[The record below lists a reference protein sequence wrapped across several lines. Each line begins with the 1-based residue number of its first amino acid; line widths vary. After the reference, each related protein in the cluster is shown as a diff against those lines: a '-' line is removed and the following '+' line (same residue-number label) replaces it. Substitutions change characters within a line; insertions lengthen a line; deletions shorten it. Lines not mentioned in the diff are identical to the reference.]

1 MTPEQAVLVHR
12 QLEMPPLYV
21 EIKGTTRLQRMYSR
35 WRTISAIE
43 ACKRGLKPEYQCNL
57 LTPIRPRERG
67 CHRYLRTIELR
78 ILLLCMAEY
87 RLPELGPRERLM
99 AEKTSE
105 DKILA
110 LESQIQL
117 LRDEKHNMKRKLMR
131 ASKTNGIYQA
141 LVDEMQAIV
150 TPLEPLPA
158 VVDTR
163 TKQGTIEE
171 HLVLH
176 LSDEH
181 ADEIVEPHKVG
192 GLENFNFG
200 VALCR
205 AETLID
211 SIINFTQKS
220 LSNYRFS
227 TLTIFWNG
235 DHTSGTIH
243 GGEDRSEYRN
253 MFRNS
258 FAIGQMGALMFR
270 DLAPFFKR
278 INILCLSGNH
288 GRRTIKKDYD
298 GAWSNWDYMIHEVAK
313 LHCHDL
319 KNVHFEIPDSWSANV
334 DIEGYGFCVA
344 HGDDVK
350 SWNSIPFYGIERK
363 TRRLV
368 ALHNSVGK
376 RVDYFVFGH
385 FHTCSSMA
393 DLRGETFI
401 NGAFPA
407 TSAYGYE
414 SFSGYREPMQLLHG
428 VHADYG
434 VTWRLPVKIKNP
446 KREAA
451 GPQRYKVI
459 LASPG
464 MSND

>member
-1 MTPEQAVLVHR
+1 M
-12 QLEMPPLYV
+12 
-21 EIKGTTRLQRMYSR
+21 S
-35 WRTISAIE
+35 
-43 ACKRGLKPEYQCNL
+43 
-57 LTPIRPRERG
+57 
-67 CHRYLRTIELR
+67 
-78 ILLLCMAEY
+78 
-87 RLPELGPRERLM
+87 
-99 AEKTSE
+99 EKKTDE

-117 LRDEKHNMKRKLMR
+117 LRDENHNTKRKLLR
-131 ASKTNGIYQA
+131 ASKMQGIFTA
-141 LVDEMQAIV
+141 LKDEMEAIV
-150 TPLEPLPA
+150 VPLEPLPTI
-158 VVDTR
+158 VDTR
-163 TKQGTIEE
+163 SAKGTIEE

-176 LSDEH
+176 LSDAH

-192 GLENFNFG
+192 GLETFNFS

-211 SIINFTQKS
+211 SVINFTQKS
-220 LSNYRFS
+220 LSNYRFH
-227 TLTIFWNG
+227 TLTVFLNG
-235 DHTSGTIH
+235 DMTSGTIH
-243 GGEDRSEYRN
+243 SGEERSEYRN
-253 MFRNS
+253 QLRNS
-258 FAIGQMGALMFR
+258 LAIGQMIALMFR

-288 GRRTIKKDYD
+288 GRRSVKKDYD
-298 GAWSNWDYMIHEVAK
+298 GAWSNWDYLISEIAK
-313 LHCHDL
+313 LHCKDL
-319 KNVHFEIPDSWSANV
+319 DNVHFEIPDAWSANV
-334 DIEGYGFCVA
+334 DIEGHGFCIA

-368 ALHNSVGK
+368 SLHNSIGK
-376 RVDYFVFGH
+376 QVSYFVFGH

-407 TSAYGYE
+407 TSAYSYE

-434 VTWRLPVKIKNP
+434 VTWRLPVKIKNEKKEKLGP
-446 KREAA
+446 K
-451 GPQRYKVI
+451 RYKVI

-464 MSND
+464 MQNE